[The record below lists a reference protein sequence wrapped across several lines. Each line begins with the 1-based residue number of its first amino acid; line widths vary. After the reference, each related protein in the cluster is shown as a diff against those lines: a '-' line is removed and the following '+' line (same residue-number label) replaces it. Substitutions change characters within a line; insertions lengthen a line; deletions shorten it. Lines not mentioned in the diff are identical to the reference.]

1 MEHLTAYL
9 FPGQGSQAVGM
20 GKALAQHSEVA
31 RRIFAE
37 ADEVLGFPLSDLCF
51 RGPAEILTETS
62 NAQPAILTT
71 SVAALRALQAAR
83 PDSLRPAFLAG
94 HSLGEYSA
102 LVASDALHF
111 SDALRLTRV
120 RGELMARAGESSPG
134 SMAAILGIEDDEVAA
149 ICARAASETGAVVQ
163 VANYNSPGQVVISGE
178 KRGVER
184 AMEFAKQENGRSRLL
199 AVSIPA
205 HSALMASI
213 VDEFAAHVAS
223 VSLRLPSV
231 PVIGNLSAQPLANCD
246 RIRDELVGQLT
257 GSVRWTESVRTM
269 VEGGVDHFVEIGPG
283 SVLTGLVRRIAP
295 AAQTAN
301 VAEPGDI

>member
-9 FPGQGSQAVGM
+9 FPGQGSQCVGM
-20 GKALAQHSEVA
+20 GQALVQHSEEA
-31 RRIFAE
+31 RLTFAE
-37 ADEVLGFPLSDLCF
+37 ADRILGFPLSDLCF

-62 NAQPAILTT
+62 NAQPAILTA

-83 PDSLRPAFLAG
+83 PDSLQPAFLAG

-102 LVASDALHF
+102 LVASGALHF
-111 SDALRLTRV
+111 SDALNLTRA
-120 RGELMARAGESSPG
+120 RGELMARAGKRSPG
-134 SMAAILGIEDDEVAA
+134 SMAAILGIGDDGVSA
-149 ICARAASETGAVVQ
+149 ICARATSETGSIVQ

-184 AMEFAKQENGRSRLL
+184 AMEFARQEGGRSRPL
-199 AVSIPA
+199 AVSIAA

-213 VDEFAAHVAS
+213 VDEFAAHVTATP
-223 VSLRLPSV
+223 LRSPSV
-231 PVIGNLSAQPLANCD
+231 PVIGNLSARPLVDCD
-246 RIRDELVGQLT
+246 HIRDELVGQLT
-257 GSVRWTESVRTM
+257 GSVRWTESVRAM
-269 VEGGVDHFVEIGPG
+269 VEGGVDRFVEIGPG
-283 SVLTGLVRRIAP
+283 TVLTGLVKRIAP